1 MKIIEE
7 ISLDRRKYDR
17 DYYLKNKEKKLKR
30 EKNRYL
36 NNGEKIKNRVNDYYL
51 NNKEKIKERDVKYYS
66 NNREKILKHKK
77 EYYSNNIKKIE
88 EYRLNHKEY
97 YDKYNKEYHL
107 NNRNE
112 ILENKKE
119 YYRKNKN
126 KINKQSV
133 EHRND
138 RKSYDMLYKLKCNV
152 RSLIISSIKLS
163 GYKKASK
170 TQNILGCTLKD
181 FKKHLESK
189 FESWMNWD
197 NYGNWN
203 GEPRKINVGWD
214 IDHIIPLSTAKTE
227 EEVLKLN
234 HYTNLQPLC
243 SYTNRHIK
251 SGNIIII
258 NN

>member
-1 MKIIEE
+1 M
-7 ISLDRRKYDR
+7 
-17 DYYLKNKEKKLKR
+17 
-30 EKNRYL
+30 
-36 NNGEKIKNRVNDYYL
+36 

-107 NNRNE
+107 NNRNEILENKKEYYSNNRNE